1 MATYAYK
8 ANPNGHCRLCTDK
21 DKKED
26 MVACDECDRWFHI
39 SCVGLTYLPK
49 KDERWVCP
57 KCMSTEREMME
68 LKVKVRQS
76 VSGDSLQEI
85 LQENRAAMEALVKSM
100 RTTRFEAEPGTSS
113 AHNNDSI
120 EGQNQEA
127 EPEWTVYLKRQALMS
142 LPKYGGAA
150 REWPKFK
157 KAFDETTKQGQFNR
171 LENLNRLQTVLYG
184 NAERSVRQL
193 MMDPNNMDQIIDRL
207 EDNFGRPELVYKEL
221 LAELTNIKRESRNL
235 ITEISEALDNLVCN
249 VSLMDREEFLIDHR
263 LVEEIIRK
271 MPYGL
276 QVKWTEE
283 MYDGAKTLADLNEW
297 LKPHSRTNRLLNG
310 TSRPQPRETSRP
322 QPREI
327 NRSQP
332 RDTRPERRFNVNT
345 HQENRSTIIKRNCE
359 ACRGNHKLLECT
371 RFKAMKPEKRNELA
385 FKAKV
390 CLSCLAFTNHMM
402 RDCKRAKQCG
412 INGCKFKHHP
422 LIHKS
427 HERESSDSNQSEG
440 QHSPD
445 TQADGEIHNHQQ
457 LTKSNVFYQIV
468 PVTLKNND
476 KIINTFAFLDAG
488 SSLSLIDEEIA
499 NKLGLNGRIDPLMLK
514 WTQNVTR
521 NEQNSRRVQVRIN
534 GNNEKEYVMKGV
546 RTIKNLQLPEQS
558 FNKEVME
565 KRYPYLKNLPLSSYS
580 SIRPTIL
587 IGLSHSHLLIPF
599 ERRMRKP
606 NEPTALRT
614 KLGWFM
620 FGNIS
625 SNVQGGHIMVIQQE
639 DEMNK
644 ALQKYFST
652 EDFGVKVVK
661 NLPKSA
667 EEEKA
672 EQILRST
679 MKYKDGRYEVGLLWK
694 DEETK
699 FPNSYNNAA
708 KRLTTSE
715 RTLKKDPEL
724 KKWAIE
730 TFADYEKKGYI
741 RKLSEE
747 EIMKPISRV
756 YYLPHFIVHNKNKLP
771 PKPRLV
777 FDAAAKTQGV
787 SFNTELLSGPDATTS
802 LFGVLVRFREGAIAV
817 CGDIKEMFH
826 QVRIRAEDQHA
837 QRFLWRDCDSSKK
850 PDVYVMQ
857 VMTFGST
864 CSPSCA
870 QAVKNHNAEKFR
882 KYCPVAT
889 EAIIKQHYVDDYLD
903 SFEELDKAAEIVL
916 HVMKIHDHAGFHI
929 RNFVSNSR
937 ELLQSLPSE
946 RVQISGI
953 KMFEEKDS
961 MTEKV
966 LGVYWNT
973 TSDTLGYQ
981 IKLDKLGSDVTQM
994 LRLPTK
1000 REVLAFVMSV
1010 YDPLGLISNIT
1021 VHGRILMQRLHIEN
1035 IDWDDEIP
1043 EKLQSDWQHWLEI
1056 IESADSVTIPRYILE
1071 ERTGEVELHTFVDAS
1086 EKAFC
1091 ACVYVRSISG
1101 NTPHVRLL
1109 SAKSRVA
1116 PVKPLSIPRLELQA
1130 AVLGSR
1136 LTKTII
1142 DETRLKIVSK
1152 TFWSDSQT
1160 VLSWIKSPKRR
1171 SVFVMHRVGEILEDN
1186 RKNEWRWV
1194 PTDENPADEGTKE
1207 KLGKSQWFEG
1217 PDFLKLSESSWPSI
1231 EEKETDEE
1239 LRETVLVHEELSKLS
1254 FIDKYKEYS
1263 DWWKLVKNLCVLNRT
1278 KERLRRGYIP
1288 DIEYKDYQRA
1298 ENVLYRKMQWEAF
1311 PTEMETLFN
1320 GGTISSG
1327 PLVSYAPFLDEAG
1340 VMRSGGRLKKAMSV
1354 PWTTRT
1360 PILLP
1365 QKHPYTYLIVKATH
1379 ERYFHHG
1386 ENTVIA
1392 ALRQKYW
1399 ILHIRTVLANVKKN
1413 CNRCKI
1419 RHATP
1424 VEPMMADLPHF
1435 RTEAHIPPFTNCG
1448 VDYFGPFEVAV
1459 KRSLEKRWGVIF
1471 TCLSTRAVHIEMAEN
1486 LSTDAFMVVLRNFQ
1500 NRRGKVTSIYS
1511 DNGTNFVG
1519 AEREL
1524 KSLVNEINEKMGK
1537 NEAAKMEIQWRF
1549 NPPSAP
1555 HFGGA
1560 WERLIRNVKVA
1571 LAEILK
1577 VWGRSKP
1584 SAATLQAAFI
1594 QAEFLVNSRPLTHI
1608 PVSCIDDEVLTPFHA
1623 LIGRAGEYAPP
1634 YAPTTSQYD
1643 TAQWRRIQHY
1653 SKLFWNRW
1661 KKEYL
1666 PTLLKRN
1673 KNTQKVEPIK
1683 VNDIVLITDDDAPP
1697 GKWLKGRVIET
1708 FVASD
1713 GQVRQAKIQTAK
1725 GVLKRPA
1732 VKIAVLDIIKGNDP
1746 AIN

>member
-1 MATYAYK
+1 
-8 ANPNGHCRLCTDK
+8 
-21 DKKED
+21 
-26 MVACDECDRWFHI
+26 
-39 SCVGLTYLPK
+39 
-49 KDERWVCP
+49 
-57 KCMSTEREMME
+57 
-68 LKVKVRQS
+68 
-76 VSGDSLQEI
+76 
-85 LQENRAAMEALVKSM
+85 
-100 RTTRFEAEPGTSS
+100 
-113 AHNNDSI
+113 
-120 EGQNQEA
+120 
-127 EPEWTVYLKRQALMS
+127 
-142 LPKYGGAA
+142 
-150 REWPKFK
+150 
-157 KAFDETTKQGQFNR
+157 
-171 LENLNRLQTVLYG
+171 
-184 NAERSVRQL
+184 
-193 MMDPNNMDQIIDRL
+193 
-207 EDNFGRPELVYKEL
+207 
-221 LAELTNIKRESRNL
+221 
-235 ITEISEALDNLVCN
+235 
-249 VSLMDREEFLIDHR
+249 
-263 LVEEIIRK
+263 

-310 TSRPQPRETSRP
+310 TSRPQPRELSRP
-322 QPREI
+322 QPRGI
-327 NRSQP
+327 
-332 RDTRPERRFNVNT
+332 RPERRFNINT
-345 HQENRSTIIKRNCE
+345 HQENRPTNQRKCE

-427 HERESSDSNQSEG
+427 QERNTSGQNESEG
-440 QHSPD
+440 RSSPN
-445 TQADGEIHNHQQ
+445 TQEGEIHNHQQ
-457 LTKSNVFYQIV
+457 ITKSNVFYQIV

-499 NKLGLNGRIDPLMLK
+499 NKLGLNGRIDPLILK

-614 KLGWFM
+614 KLGFLLDM

-639 DEMNK
+639 EDMNK
-644 ALQKYFST
+644 ALHKYFSI
-652 EDFGVKVVK
+652 EDFGVKLVK

-672 EQILRST
+672 EQILKST

-715 RTLKKDPEL
+715 RMLKKDPEL

-747 EIMKPISRV
+747 EIMKPVPRV

-777 FDAAAKTQGV
+777 FDAAAKIQGV

-850 PDVYVMQ
+850 PDIYVMQ

-937 ELLQSLPSE
+937 KLFQSLPSE

-1021 VHGRILMQRLHIEN
+1021 VHGRIL
-1035 IDWDDEIP
+1035 
-1043 EKLQSDWQHWLEI
+1043 
-1056 IESADSVTIPRYILE
+1056 ILE

-1091 ACVYVRSISG
+1091 ACVYVRSVSG

-1136 LTKTII
+1136 LTKTIVE
-1142 DETRLKIVSK
+1142 ETRLKIVSK

-1171 SVFVMHRVGEILEDN
+1171 STFVMHRVGEILEDN

-1217 PDFLKLSESSWPSI
+1217 PDFLKLSESSWPST
-1231 EEKETDEE
+1231 EEKETGEE
-1239 LRETVLVHEELSKLS
+1239 LRETVLVHEELCKLS

-1278 KERLRRGYIP
+1278 KER
-1288 DIEYKDYQRA
+1288 
-1298 ENVLYRKMQWEAF
+1298 
-1311 PTEMETLFN
+1311 
-1320 GGTISSG
+1320 
-1327 PLVSYAPFLDEAG
+1327 
-1340 VMRSGGRLKKAMSV
+1340 
-1354 PWTTRT
+1354 
-1360 PILLP
+1360 
-1365 QKHPYTYLIVKATH
+1365 
-1379 ERYFHHG
+1379 
-1386 ENTVIA
+1386 
-1392 ALRQKYW
+1392 
-1399 ILHIRTVLANVKKN
+1399 
-1413 CNRCKI
+1413 
-1419 RHATP
+1419 
-1424 VEPMMADLPHF
+1424 
-1435 RTEAHIPPFTNCG
+1435 
-1448 VDYFGPFEVAV
+1448 
-1459 KRSLEKRWGVIF
+1459 
-1471 TCLSTRAVHIEMAEN
+1471 
-1486 LSTDAFMVVLRNFQ
+1486 
-1500 NRRGKVTSIYS
+1500 
-1511 DNGTNFVG
+1511 
-1519 AEREL
+1519 
-1524 KSLVNEINEKMGK
+1524 
-1537 NEAAKMEIQWRF
+1537 
-1549 NPPSAP
+1549 
-1555 HFGGA
+1555 
-1560 WERLIRNVKVA
+1560 
-1571 LAEILK
+1571 
-1577 VWGRSKP
+1577 
-1584 SAATLQAAFI
+1584 
-1594 QAEFLVNSRPLTHI
+1594 
-1608 PVSCIDDEVLTPFHA
+1608 
-1623 LIGRAGEYAPP
+1623 
-1634 YAPTTSQYD
+1634 
-1643 TAQWRRIQHY
+1643 
-1653 SKLFWNRW
+1653 
-1661 KKEYL
+1661 
-1666 PTLLKRN
+1666 
-1673 KNTQKVEPIK
+1673 
-1683 VNDIVLITDDDAPP
+1683 
-1697 GKWLKGRVIET
+1697 
-1708 FVASD
+1708 
-1713 GQVRQAKIQTAK
+1713 
-1725 GVLKRPA
+1725 
-1732 VKIAVLDIIKGNDP
+1732 
-1746 AIN
+1746 